1 MGTIRLSDNYDLSGY
16 PDAELIE
23 TIEGKNLDGEPVTA
37 YVYRTIDLSKK
48 EGFFS
53 DGTDALGVGDLE
65 DEEPVPYDV
74 QFTKV
79 GEKPNGE
86 MPLSFGE
93 KGMEYLRKFL
103 AR

>member
-1 MGTIRLSDNYDLSGY
+1 MAKTLLSDNYDLEGY
-16 PDAELIE
+16 LEAELIE
-23 TIEGKNLDGEPVTA
+23 TIEGRNLAGEYGTA
-37 YVYRTIDLSKK
+37 YVYRTLDLDAK

-65 DEEPVPYDV
+65 DGEPVPYDV
-74 QFTKV
+74 QFVPTGTDPKRA
-79 GEKPNGE
+79 

-93 KGMEYLRKFL
+93 KGLAYLRTFL